1 MLTVEEIREKILPV
15 CQKYAISEAYLFGS
29 YARGDAT
36 EESDVDLRIVAG
48 KPFGMLALNRLN
60 DEFEAVLQKNVDV
73 ITHLPKKQAIRFYDS
88 FAHNVSQEEV
98 RVYGQG
104 GMEILKAHGM
114 EIPAKEPIHS

>member
-1 MLTVEEIREKILPV
+1 MLSIEEIRKKIFPV

-36 EESDVDLRIVAG
+36 EESDVDLRIVVG

-60 DEFEAVLQKNVDV
+60 DDFEAALQKNVDV
-73 ITHLPKKQAIRFYDS
+73 ITHFPKKKSLRFYKTFED
-88 FAHNVSQEEV
+88 NVSREEV

-104 GMEILKAHGM
+104 
-114 EIPAKEPIHS
+114 

>member
-1 MLTVEEIREKILPV
+1 MLSVEEIRKKILSV

-36 EESDVDLRIVAG
+36 EESDVDLRIVVG

-60 DEFEAVLQKNVDV
+60 EEFETALQKNVDV
-73 ITHLPKKQAIRFYDS
+73 ITHFPKKKSLRFYKS
-88 FAHNVSQEEV
+88 FEDNVSREEV

-104 GMEILKAHGM
+104 
-114 EIPAKEPIHS
+114 

>member
-1 MLTVEEIREKILPV
+1 MLSVEEIRDKISPV
-15 CQKYAISEAYLFGS
+15 CEKYAVSEAFLFGS

-60 DEFEAVLQKNVDV
+60 EEFETALQKNVDV
-73 ITHLPKKQAIRFYDS
+73 ITHFPKKKSLRFYKS
-88 FAHNVSQEEV
+88 FEDNVSREEV

-104 GMEILKAHGM
+104 
-114 EIPAKEPIHS
+114 